1 MLVFFSVGLVREI
14 IGRQEVSDE
23 ITRLENE
30 IKKTETQNAE
40 LRQFLDSWNDS
51 SQLEEEAR
59 LKLGLQKPGEKVVI
73 INRGQSSTIVTDSDQ
88 RQEVSTSATRESNVT
103 KWWNYYFK

>member
-73 INRGQSSTIVTDSDQ
+73 INRGQSAASHLPTANSQPLTA
-88 RQEVSTSATRESNVT
+88 SATRESNVT